1 MLLIYVNQNIGYFCD
16 EMIFNFYKYHGT
28 GNDFIIIYGEH
39 YVPSFSKENIIKLC
53 DRKYGIG
60 ADGVMLIKYH
70 EDYDFEMQFYN
81 PDGSSSFCGNGSR
94 CAVLFCFHNGICTKK
109 CTFLTND
116 GPHKGEVLAPGT
128 VKIDIKSP
136 VNVETL
142 PNGDFSANTGSPHY
156 VKFTEDINYI
166 DFISDCKA
174 IRHSEPFNNEG
185 INVNM
190 VEVIKDEIKIRTFE
204 RGVEDETLSCGSG
217 VTAAALCYAQSNDVK
232 ETVNVRT
239 KGGLLKVIFSKEG
252 NLFCDIHLIGPAQFI
267 YRGEIQL

>member
-109 CTFLTND
+109 SEILAKFDLDGVSSRIGFFNKLLEETRIRLHNKQNFLFVTML
-116 GPHKGEVLAPGT
+116 VLAHSLNKLLNLI
-128 VKIDIKSP
+128 VK
-136 VNVETL
+136 
-142 PNGDFSANTGSPHY
+142 
-156 VKFTEDINYI
+156 
-166 DFISDCKA
+166 
-174 IRHSEPFNNEG
+174 R
-185 INVNM
+185 
-190 VEVIKDEIKIRTFE
+190 
-204 RGVEDETLSCGSG
+204 
-217 VTAAALCYAQSNDVK
+217 
-232 ETVNVRT
+232 
-239 KGGLLKVIFSKEG
+239 
-252 NLFCDIHLIGPAQFI
+252 
-267 YRGEIQL
+267 